1 VTNGPD
7 SEHYTRY
14 TPFWAEKFASISL
27 RVYNSTFPA
36 QSLTSNT
43 GGREIFLQL
52 KGVYIFV

>member
-7 SEHYTRY
+7 SEHY

-27 RVYNSTFPA
+27 RVYNATFPA
-36 QSLTSNT
+36 RSLTSNT